1 MDMDK
6 EMRLKTVEEMNLCSI
21 PSREDCK
28 TPEELLTYYST
39 KSGILMAVAEGFLR
53 SIQIS
58 LELTDSEEVREELKN
73 ILDRNKHCLTEKE

>member
-1 MDMDK
+1 MDMGK
-6 EMRLKTVEEMNLCSI
+6 EIRLKTVEEMDLCSI

-58 LELTDSEEVREELKN
+58 LKLTESEEVREELQH
-73 ILDRNKHCLTEKE
+73 ILNSNKYCLTDKE

>member
-1 MDMDK
+1 MGK
-6 EMRLKTVEEMNLCSI
+6 EMRLKTVEEMNLCSM
-21 PSREDCK
+21 PLREDCK